1 MIDILIIGG
10 GASGLA
16 AAVFSKQTAP
26 AAETVIAERLPRTGK
41 KILSTGNGRC
51 NLGNLHLSRDN
62 YHGSVDAM
70 DVISRTPSAEEF
82 FRSLGVL
89 TFSDEQGRLYPYS
102 GAAATVLNALRQRAE
117 ALGVREECGFAVSA
131 ITQKKDCWLV
141 RAEDGRV
148 LECRRL
154 IIAAGGHADPK
165 SGTDGTMLR
174 ILRDMG
180 YQAAKCCPAVAPL
193 KTDPALLKGL
203 KGIRARCRVEAVA
216 EGKHLHTEEGEIQF
230 TETMLSGICVFN
242 MAWLW
247 GRYGEKLRISTDL
260 APDMSHDEIYS
271 YLREVRDMSGGA
283 PVSELLSGMFR
294 KELAQYLTKA
304 ALRKKDIP
312 RISRLTDSDLSQV
325 ADTVKRLSFPVTGC
339 APWQNAQSTYGG
351 IKASCIGSDMSS
363 KLHKNLWFCGEIA
376 DTAGDCGGYNLQWAW
391 SSGILAG
398 TNAALSLKGGKR

>member
-26 AAETVIAERLPRTGK
+26 DAETVIAERLPRVGK
-41 KILSTGNGRC
+41 KILATGNGRC
-51 NLGNLHLSRDN
+51 NLGNRNLSADN

-117 ALGVREECGFAVSA
+117 TLGVRVECGFAVSGIRYGNDHWEVTA
-131 ITQKKDCWLV
+131 D
-141 RAEDGRV
+141 DGRT
-148 LECRRL
+148 LKCRRL

-180 YQAAKCCPAVAPL
+180 YQIAKCSPAVAPL

-203 KGIRARCRVEAVA
+203 KGIRARCRVQAYA
-216 EGKHLHTEEGEIQF
+216 EGKYLHTEEGEIQF

-242 MAWLW
+242 LAYLW
-247 GRYGEKLRISTDL
+247 GRYGEKLRIITDL
-260 APDMSHDEIYS
+260 APDMNTEELCG
-271 YLREVRDMSGGA
+271 YLREVRKLSGEA
-283 PVSELLSGMFR
+283 PVSELLCGMFR
-294 KELAQYLTKA
+294 RELAAYITKA
-304 ALRKKDIP
+304 ALRKKDIQQI
-312 RISRLTDSDLSQV
+312 RKLTDSDLRHV
-325 ADTVKRLSFPVTGC
+325 ADTVKGLSFPVTGC
-339 APWQNAQSTYGG
+339 APWQNAQSTCGG
-351 IKASCIGSDMSS
+351 VKAVCIGSDMSS
-363 KLHKNLWFCGEIA
+363 KLHGNLWLCGEIA

-398 TNAALSLKGGKR
+398 TNAALSLKGSKR

>member
-1 MIDILIIGG
+1 
-10 GASGLA
+10 
-16 AAVFSKQTAP
+16 
-26 AAETVIAERLPRTGK
+26 
-41 KILSTGNGRC
+41 
-51 NLGNLHLSRDN
+51 
-62 YHGSVDAM
+62 
-70 DVISRTPSAEEF
+70 
-82 FRSLGVL
+82 
-89 TFSDEQGRLYPYS
+89 
-102 GAAATVLNALRQRAE
+102 
-117 ALGVREECGFAVSA
+117 
-131 ITQKKDCWLV
+131 
-141 RAEDGRV
+141 
-148 LECRRL
+148 
-154 IIAAGGHADPK
+154 
-165 SGTDGTMLR
+165 
-174 ILRDMG
+174 
-180 YQAAKCCPAVAPL
+180 
-193 KTDPALLKGL
+193 
-203 KGIRARCRVEAVA
+203 
-216 EGKHLHTEEGEIQF
+216 
-230 TETMLSGICVFN
+230 

-363 KLHKNLWFCGEIA
+363 KLHKNLWFCGEIT

>member
-16 AAVFSKQTAP
+16 AAVSAKQNAP
-26 AAETVIAERLPRTGK
+26 AAEVVIAERLPRVGK
-41 KILSTGNGRC
+41 KILATGNGRC
-51 NLGNLHLSRDN
+51 NLGSSFLSPEH

-89 TFSDEQGRLYPYS
+89 TYSDEQGRLYPYS
-102 GAAATVLNALRQRAE
+102 GAAATVLNALRQRTE

-131 ITQKKDCWLV
+131 IAQNKDCWTV
-141 RAEDGRV
+141 TAEDGRT
-148 LECRRL
+148 LKCRRL

-174 ILRDMG
+174 ILRDIG
-180 YQAAKCCPAVAPL
+180 YKAAKCCPAVAPL

-203 KGIRARCRVEAVA
+203 KGVRARCRVEAMA
-216 EGKHLHTEEGEIQF
+216 EGKVLHTEEGEIQF

-247 GRYGEKLRISTDL
+247 GRYGEKLRISADL
-260 APDMSHDEIYS
+260 APDMSHEEVCS
-271 YLREVRDMSGGA
+271 YLRDVRRISGGA
-283 PVSELLSGMFR
+283 PVSELLGGMFR
-294 KELAQYLTKA
+294 KELAQYITKA

-312 RISRLTDSDLSQV
+312 QISRLTDSDLSQA
-325 ADTVKRLSFPVTGC
+325 ADTIKGLSFPVTGC

-351 IKASCIGSDMSS
+351 IKASCMGSDMSS
-363 KLHKNLWFCGEIA
+363 KLHRDLWFCGEIA